1 MPPAEDVT
9 LDKPSEALDTVPD
22 AVSFAFAAASDVVE
36 ACLRLFLRR
45 RSRDCRRS
53 VREVKVGD
61 IFAEAAQ

>member
-1 MPPAEDVT
+1 MLPAEDVT
-9 LDKPSEALDTVPD
+9 FDKPSEALEAVPD
-22 AVSFAFAAASDVVE
+22 AVSFAAASDVVE